1 MATLAAN
8 ELEKRVKLLEAVDSV
23 ILSVS
28 EKIINDTTFPDSY
41 SENVVA
47 LANLVEARATLVKLP

>member
-1 MATLAAN
+1 M
-8 ELEKRVKLLEAVDSV
+8 LEAVDSV

>member
-28 EKIINDTTFPDSY
+28 EKIINDNTFPDSY

-47 LANLVEARATLVKLP
+47 LANLVEARATLV